1 MAKQERMDVSRN
13 EVGTLTI
20 QEPPKAATELV
31 VSEYRA
37 LARPTTE
44 IKARI
49 KEAVGTAGLTAFNL
63 DRIKVPSGES
73 NQWSVPTL
81 KGNVPVPSFD
91 AVILEMRDSRSY
103 WKEPYGGGGNNP
115 PDCSSSDA
123 IIGIGV
129 PGGPC
134 RRCPLAQFGTAVK
147 PNGKPAKGQACRQGK
162 MMLLLRPTDLIPI
175 MLVIP
180 PGSLKENNKFLMRFT
195 QSDLS
200 PRHVVMRF
208 ALNLTKN
215 SDGVAY
221 NQVHMEMVRP
231 LNTEEL
237 DRMLSIQQMFTEYFA
252 EQALNADDVAGE

>member
-1 MAKQERMDVSRN
+1 MGKHSETISKA
-13 EVGTLTI
+13 EVATI
-20 QEPPKAATELV
+20 DSPRQSTELV
-31 VSEYRA
+31 VSDYRA
-37 LARPTTE
+37 LAKPTTE

-49 KEAVGTAGLTAFNL
+49 KEALGTAGLTAFNL

-73 NQWSVPTL
+73 NTWSVPTL
-81 KGNVPVPSFD
+81 KGNVPVPTFE

-103 WKEPYGGGGNNP
+103 WKDAYGSGGNNP

-123 IIGIGV
+123 IMGIGN

-147 PNGKPAKGQACRQGK
+147 PNGKPAKGQACKQGK
-162 MMLLLRPTDLIPI
+162 MMLLLRPSDIIPLL
-175 MLVIP
+175 LVIP
-180 PGSLKENNKFLMRFT
+180 PGSLKENNKFLLRFT

-208 ALNLTKN
+208 GLTQTKN
-215 SDGVAY
+215 SDNVTY

-237 DRMLSIQQMFTEYFA
+237 DRMLSVQQMFTEYFA
-252 EQALNADDVAGE
+252 EQALRADDVAGE